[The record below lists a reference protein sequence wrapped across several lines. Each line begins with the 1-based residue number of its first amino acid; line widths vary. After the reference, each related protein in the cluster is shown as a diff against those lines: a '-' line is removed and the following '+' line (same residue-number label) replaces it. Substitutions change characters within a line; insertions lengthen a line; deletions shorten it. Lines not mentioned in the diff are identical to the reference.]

1 MKISTALEHG
11 VNNGLTYT
19 ECAKAMKDAGFQ
31 GIDLS
36 LCKHQMDKANFI
48 TDEWTRDVIEQADA
62 VKAAGLEIAQ
72 CHLPYYPG
80 HLDNPGNGT
89 VEELIDLLVP
99 QYEHALKAA
108 KEVGAEICVVHPV
121 CYLES
126 REKTIDANVRIY
138 NEIIGTIEHNGQQLA
153 VENCF
158 ARRHSQYVTAFIE
171 QKETIMEIIDR
182 VGSQNIGACID
193 TGHANIFRYDICEM
207 ARFYG
212 KKLFALHVNSNAGH
226 DEHAIPYN
234 IAGWCERMD
243 FFGFTK
249 ALNKIGFTG
258 FYNLEITGGKFPKEV
273 APLFYAY
280 AAGVAKY
287 LADYEG

>member
-1 MKISTALEHG
+1 MKISTALDHG
-11 VNNGLTYT
+11 VNNGLTYDD
-19 ECAKAMKDAGFQ
+19 CAKVMKDAGFE

-36 LCKHQMDKANFI
+36 MCKQQMDKEKFI
-48 TDEWTRDVIEQADA
+48 TDEWTEDVIAQANA
-62 VKAAGLEIAQ
+62 AKNAGLEIAQ

-99 QYEHALKAA
+99 QYIHALKAA
-108 KEVGAEICVVHPV
+108 KEVGAKICVAHPV

-126 REKTIDANVRIY
+126 KEKTVDANVRIF
-138 NEIIGTIEHNGQQLA
+138 EKIMPVMEDNGQLLA
-153 VENCF
+153 IENCF

-171 QKETIMEIIDR
+171 QKETIMEIIDLL
-182 VGSQNIGACID
+182 GNANAGACID
-193 TGHANIFRYDICEM
+193 TGHANIFRYDISDM

-226 DEHAIPYN
+226 DEHAIPYT

-243 FFGFTK
+243 FFSFTK
-249 ALNKIGFTG
+249 VLNEIGFDG
-258 FYNLEITGGKFPKEV
+258 YYNLEISGGKFPAKV
-273 APLFYAY
+273 APMFYGY
-280 AAGVAKY
+280 AAGVARY
-287 LADYEG
+287 LADYKE